1 MTAEANKNVV
11 RRLVDEAQ
19 SGGNLSVV
27 DELLADDFVD
37 YTPFPGVPPD
47 RAGVKMLFGYLRAAF
62 PDLRVRIDEQIA
74 EGEKVVTRKT
84 FEGTHRGE
92 FMGVASTGRSI
103 AFEVI
108 DILTVRNGRVAEH
121 RVVFD
126 QLAIREQLTASRA
139 FPASAP

>member
-1 MTAEANKNVV
+1 MSAEANKNLI
-11 RRLVDEAQ
+11 RRLIDEAQ
-19 SGGNLSVV
+19 SQGKLDVV

-37 YTPFPGVPPD
+37 HTPFPGVPPT
-47 RAGVKMLFGYLRAAF
+47 RTGVKMLFGYLRSAF
-62 PDLRVRIDEQIA
+62 PDLQVRIHEQIA

-92 FMGVASTGRSI
+92 FMGVPSTGRSV

-108 DILTVRNGRVAEH
+108 DILTVRDGRIAEH

-126 QLAIREQLTASRA
+126 QLSIQQQLTA
-139 FPASAP
+139 